1 MFEKVK
7 MIIVEEIGKNPD
19 EITMDTDLR
28 NDLGLTSIEMIEA
41 VMVIEE
47 TFNIEMDET
56 VLASISTIGELAKYI
71 EELKG

>member
-7 MIIVEEIGKNPD
+7 MIIVEELGKKPD
-19 EITMDTDLR
+19 EITTETDLR

-41 VMVIEE
+41 VMVCEE

-56 VLASISTIGELAKYI
+56 VLASIHTIGELAKYI
-71 EELKG
+71 EELQG

>member
-7 MIIVEEIGKNPD
+7 MIIVEELGKNPD
-19 EITMDTDLR
+19 EITAETDLR

-41 VMVIEE
+41 VMVCEE

-56 VLASISTIGELAKYI
+56 VLASIHTIGELVKYI
-71 EELKG
+71 EELNG

>member
-7 MIIVEEIGKNPD
+7 MIIVEELGKKPD
-19 EITMDTDLR
+19 EITTETDLR

-41 VMVIEE
+41 VMVCEE

-56 VLASISTIGELAKYI
+56 VLASIKTIGELVKYI
-71 EELKG
+71 EELKR

>member
-71 EELKG
+71 EELKE

>member
-7 MIIVEEIGKNPD
+7 EIIVEELGKSPD

-41 VMVIEE
+41 VMVCEE

-56 VLASISTIGELAKYI
+56 VLASINTIGELAKYI